1 MTKVELVRLKDRASE
16 LGISVSAGMRSCI
29 LDADRLRAQVQQA
42 LVEMR
47 ALSRKLEP
55 SRFPALAVSKNNS
68 SAAGLDWL
76 RLLMRSA
83 AFLPSLL
90 FPFRRSG

>member
-1 MTKVELVRLKDRASE
+1 
-16 LGISVSAGMRSCI
+16 MRSCI
-29 LDADRLRAQVQQA
+29 LDADQLRAQVQQA
-42 LVEMR
+42 QVEMR
-47 ALSRKLEP
+47 ALSSKLEP
-55 SRFPALAVSKNNS
+55 SRFPALAMSKNNR
-68 SAAGLDWL
+68 SATGPDWL